1 MELIL
6 DSMTEHIDKL
16 KSIVNSSKVLET
28 IDSPDF
34 NWLDSIPFVSEKG
47 MVVYYTPRWPLM
59 IHYLGAICCF
69 GASTIYHLFNAHSK
83 KMMSFWIRFDYA
95 GICCMIAGSSTPP
108 LYYSFA
114 CDDLI

>member
-47 MVVYYTPRWPLM
+47 MVVYYTPRCKSIFLD
-59 IHYLGAICCF
+59 F
-69 GASTIYHLFNAHSK
+69 
-83 KMMSFWIRFDYA
+83 FDQ
-95 GICCMIAGSSTPP
+95 
-108 LYYSFA
+108 F
-114 CDDLI
+114 